1 MMLFFAI
8 TLGAF
13 GQTPDIASLTL
24 KAKAGDTD
32 AQFQLYQAYCK
43 GEGVAKNTAEGLK
56 WLGVA
61 AKNNHLEAA
70 AFYGTILLGGNQQA
84 KINKNTAEGVKY
96 LRKAADQKNMT
107 AILILVQL
115 YCSHMTGGDD
125 LGVSKYL
132 SYDDCIKYAKIGAEQ
147 GNEDM
152 QTVLSNM
159 PKVNLI
165 NQQEKEL
172 VAKYGQK
179 AYDNIKK
186 GNVYVGMPEGIL
198 TAYKT
203 IEDDGNR
210 YQMYKY
216 NGPYRD
222 KVGTYKQYIPTFGLQ
237 LANIVGQVFPRI
249 VKVRNGK
256 VTNVVY

>member
-1 MMLFFAI
+1 M
-8 TLGAF
+8 
-13 GQTPDIASLTL
+13 
-24 KAKAGDTD
+24 
-32 AQFQLYQAYCK
+32 
-43 GEGVAKNTAEGLK
+43 
-56 WLGVA
+56 A
-61 AKNNHLEAA
+61 AKNNKPEAA
-70 AFYGTILLGGNQQA
+70 AFYGTILLAGNQQA
-84 KINKNTAEGVKY
+84 QITKNVAEGVKY
-96 LRKAADQKNMT
+96 LRKAADQKNIY
-107 AILILVQL
+107 AISTLVQL
-115 YCSHMTGGDD
+115 YCAHLLGEKD

-132 SYDDCIKYAKIGAEQ
+132 SYDDFVKYAQIGAEQ
-147 GNEDM
+147 GNEEF
-152 QTVLSNM
+152 QTILSIL
-159 PKVNLI
+159 PKLKLI
-165 NQQEKEL
+165 TEQEKGL

-222 KVGTYKQYIPTFGLQ
+222 KVGTYKQYIPTYGLQ

-256 VTNVVY
+256 VTNVIY